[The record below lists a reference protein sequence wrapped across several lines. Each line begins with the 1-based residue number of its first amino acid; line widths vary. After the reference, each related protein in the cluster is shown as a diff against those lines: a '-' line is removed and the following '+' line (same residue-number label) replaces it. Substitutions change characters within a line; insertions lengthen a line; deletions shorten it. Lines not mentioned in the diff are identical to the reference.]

1 MGMFDVTDRLDVLR
15 SHSTEWLEARRREV
29 VAEVRR
35 LQSEE
40 LAIVRVLDERGR
52 IDISIGLDGE
62 SARTVREKVE
72 TARALESLPAVAAA
86 AYAGNLSAEQLGA
99 VVRLA
104 DEESDAEWAVR
115 APNVTPADL
124 ARLARGKV
132 KPSVEEGRARHA
144 ARYLRMWW
152 DKDRGMLQ
160 VRGELPDV
168 MGAKFE
174 ATVKQL
180 TEKMRP
186 PKGQAWERWERR
198 AADALDLMCDA
209 VDAAE
214 RIETPMAAATP
225 LFVVEV
231 SKEGPAT
238 VAGIALPDA
247 MVEQLRASASVE
259 PLLIDE
265 SGFAV
270 AVGKRGSSLSPKV
283 TRAVMLRD
291 GHCRCGN
298 CDLRYGLHAH
308 HLRPKSWGGTD
319 DLSNLAAVASVHHP
333 MLIPNGPYAL
343 VGNPNLPDGLRMVHI
358 DDLTDR
364 AGTTGGT
371 PPTTRE
377 TRGRMTS
384 RADRAIGDPARSR

>member
-1 MGMFDVTDRLDVLR
+1 MFDVTDRLDTLR

-40 LAIVRVLDERGR
+40 FAIVRVLDERGR
-52 IDISIGLDGE
+52 IDVSMGLDGE

-72 TARALESLPAVAAA
+72 TARALEALPAVAAA

-99 VVRLA
+99 VVKLA
-104 DEESDAEWAVR
+104 DEESDAEWAAR

-124 ARLARGKV
+124 ARMAREKT

-144 ARYLRMWW
+144 ARNLRIWW
-152 DKDRGMLQ
+152 HKDRGMLQ

-174 ATVKQL
+174 ATVTKL

-186 PKGQAWERWERR
+186 PKGKAWERWERR

-209 VDAAE
+209 VDAVE

-225 LFVVEV
+225 LFAVEV
-231 SKEGPAT
+231 GKDGPAT
-238 VAGIALPDA
+238 VAGIPLPDA

-259 PLLIDE
+259 PLLVDE
-265 SGFAV
+265 SGFPV

-283 TRAVMLRD
+283 TRAVLLRD
-291 GHCRCGN
+291 GHCRCGQ
-298 CDLRYGLHAH
+298 CDLRWGLHAH
-308 HLRPKSWGGTD
+308 HIKPKSWGGSD
-319 DLSNLAAVASVHHP
+319 ELSNLAAVASVHHP

-358 DDLTDR
+358 DDLTPEEAQQVGLPPRR
-364 AGTTGGT
+364 AG
-371 PPTTRE
+371 PN
-377 TRGRMTS
+377 
-384 RADRAIGDPARSR
+384 AA